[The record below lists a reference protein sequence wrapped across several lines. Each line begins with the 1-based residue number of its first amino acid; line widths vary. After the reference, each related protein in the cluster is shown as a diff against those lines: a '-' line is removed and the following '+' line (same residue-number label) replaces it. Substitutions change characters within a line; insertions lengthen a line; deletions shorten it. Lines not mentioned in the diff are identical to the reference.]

1 MLDFVWIKWGCGMLT
16 IRTCKV
22 FSHALGEYLRQAD
35 YYSQGMKVEGQCF
48 GKLCEA
54 IGLVEG
60 ATISD
65 EAFERVAG
73 NHHAATGEQLTERMA
88 AARRAGYDATFNAP
102 KSVSIQAFIGG
113 DVRLVAAHEVAV
125 TKALR
130 ELETYACHQDGRG
143 INKRYVTSGQI
154 AAAVFRHGES
164 RALDPHLHSHA
175 FVFNVVQSGSNSRL
189 LALESSNIFERSRY
203 LTEVYRNALAREV
216 QKLGYAIERRTHGF
230 ELAEISSNLL
240 ERFSK
245 RAAERDRAIAVRE
258 AELGRE
264 LTRDEIAV
272 EVRENRAKKQ
282 YELTPDDV
290 RRRQFAQVNEEEFR
304 QLHALRGP
312 AKHLTPDQVP
322 LTVAIERAVEHVF
335 ERKTVVPVY
344 ELTAEVLR
352 QSYGQHS
359 LSAIKEAVVV
369 GNHIGLL
376 HADGK
381 VTTRAALDL
390 ERVLVAQLNHAA
402 GTMTELGYLMSAAG
416 EKLSKEQRTAVS
428 LILNSGD
435 RAVVLRGRAGTG
447 KTHTLASAIEGIASV
462 TREVACFAPSTQA
475 VEILRRDGEEQAQAG
490 RIAAATALRDTQTI
504 QRLLVDPVTQASIR
518 NKAVVID
525 EYGLLSLRQLKA
537 VVDLAEKH
545 HARLVLV
552 GDSGQHK
559 SVEAGDAA
567 RIVERESRATV
578 AELREVRRQSANP
591 AYRAAAEALASGKIA
606 EGLGKLDAMGAIVEV
621 ENPTARRVQM
631 VNEWFDATQET
642 KSVPTKN
649 GPEEQAKTALM
660 VAPTWS
666 EIDALNLH
674 AREKLSAAGK
684 LAREEQTIPS
694 LRAKDLTKAQQK
706 DAHNYQ
712 PGDVLVTH
720 KATKHFEK
728 GDELRVV
735 RREKRRLIVARG
747 TEEIS
752 VSPRQSGLAW
762 TVCEER
768 PLAVAPGERLRLRA
782 VGRVTGA
789 DGKSRRLA
797 NGTAVIARSVD
808 ANGRLVLADGS
819 TLHTRQV
826 VHGYAMTSHAAQGLT
841 VDKVFVAGAISQ
853 EGLYVSAT
861 RGREGIRIFVPDRE
875 AFIHAGGLRSE
886 VRMSAME
893 FMRQHALATDLAS
906 VMARGWRHLTRVR
919 AHFLAQHPV
928 PEVHDGPQQFER
940 TTEQAFTRP
949 VRNPRPQDD
958 GYSSRP
964 STTRHQEAPR
974 IRMRM

>member
-1 MLDFVWIKWGCGMLT
+1 MLT

-48 GKLCEA
+48 GRLCDA
-54 IGLVEG
+54 VGLVEG

-65 EAFERVAG
+65 EAFERVAS
-73 NHHAATGEQLTERMA
+73 NHHAITAEQLTERMA

-113 DVRLVAAHEVAV
+113 DARLVAAHEVAV
-125 TKALR
+125 KEALR

-143 INKRYVTSGQI
+143 MNKRYVTSGQI

-175 FVFNVVQSGSNSRL
+175 FVFNVVQSGSSSRL
-189 LALESSNIFERSRY
+189 LALESSNIFERTRY

-216 QKLGYAIERRTHGF
+216 QKLGYAIERREHGF

-264 LTRDEIAV
+264 LTRDEVAV
-272 EVRENRAKKQ
+272 LVRENRAKKQ
-282 YELTPDDV
+282 YELTPEDV
-290 RRRQFAQVNEEEFR
+290 RQRQFAQITEDELR

-312 AKHLTPDQVP
+312 VKRTATPTVP
-322 LTVAIERAVEHVF
+322 LALAIERAAEHLF
-335 ERKTVVPVY
+335 ERKTVVPVH
-344 ELTAEVLR
+344 ELTAEILG

-359 LSAIKEAVVV
+359 LSAIKEAVLA
-369 GNHIGLL
+369 GHHAALL
-376 HADGK
+376 HSEGK

-390 ERVLVAQLNHAA
+390 ERALVAQLNSAA

-416 EKLSKEQRTAVS
+416 EKLSKEQRAAVS

-447 KTHTLASAIEGIASV
+447 KTHALASAIEGMASV
-462 TREVACFAPSTQA
+462 KREVACFAPSTQA
-475 VEILRRDGEEQAQAG
+475 VEILRRDGAEQVQAG
-490 RIAAATALRDTQTI
+490 RMAAANVLRDTQTV
-504 QRLLVDPVTQASIR
+504 QRLLIDPVLQASIR
-518 NKAVVID
+518 HKTVVID

-537 VVDLAEKH
+537 LVDLAEKH
-545 HARLVLV
+545 HTRLVLV

-578 AELREVRRQSANP
+578 AELHEVRRQSANP

-606 EGLGKLDAMGAIVEV
+606 EGLGKLDAMGAVVEV

-631 VNEWFDATQET
+631 VNEWFEATQEI
-642 KSVPTKN
+642 KSVPTRT
-649 GPEEQAKTALM
+649 GAQERAKSALM
-660 VAPTWS
+660 VAPTWT
-666 EIDALNLH
+666 EIEALNLH
-674 AREKLSAAGK
+674 AREKLRAAGK
-684 LAREEQTIPS
+684 LAGEEQIIVS
-694 LRAKDLTKAQQK
+694 LRAKDWTKAQQK

-720 KATKHFEK
+720 KATKHFAK

-735 RREKRRLIVARG
+735 RKEKRRLVVARG

-752 VSPRQSGLAW
+752 VSPRQSGMAW

-768 PLAVAPGERLRLRA
+768 SLAVAPGERLRLRA
-782 VGRVTGA
+782 VGHATGA
-789 DGKSRRLA
+789 DGKSRRIA
-797 NGTAVIARSVD
+797 NGTVVVARSID
-808 ANGRLVLADGS
+808 PNGRLVLADGA

-841 VDKVFVAGAISQ
+841 VDKVYVAGATSQ

-861 RGREGIRIFVPDRE
+861 RGRESIRVFVPDRE
-875 AFIHAGGLRSE
+875 AFLHAGGLKGE
-886 VRMSAME
+886 ARMSALE
-893 FMRQHALATDLAS
+893 FMRRHALGTDLAS
-906 VMARGWRHLTRVR
+906 VMARGWRHLMQVR
-919 AHFLAQHPV
+919 AQFLAQHPM
-928 PEVHDGPQQFER
+928 PEARNGARQFER
-940 TTEQAFTRP
+940 TTQETFTRP
-949 VRNPRPQDD
+949 VRNPRPQDN

-964 STTRHQEAPR
+964 STARQHEAPR
-974 IRMRM
+974 IRMGM

>member
-1 MLDFVWIKWGCGMLT
+1 MLT
-16 IRTCKV
+16 IQKCKV

-35 YYSQGMKVEGQCF
+35 YYSQGMKVEGRCF
-48 GKLCEA
+48 GRLCDTV
-54 IGLVEG
+54 GLVEG

-65 EAFERVAG
+65 EAFDRVAS

-88 AARRAGYDATFNAP
+88 AGRRAGYDATFNAP

-113 DVRLVAAHEVAV
+113 DARLVAAHEAAV
-125 TKALR
+125 TEALR
-130 ELETYACHQDGRG
+130 ELETFAAHQQGRR
-143 INKRYVTSGQI
+143 INKHYVASGQI

-216 QKLGYAIERRTHGF
+216 QKLGYAIERRKDGF
-230 ELAEISSNLL
+230 ELAEMPSNLL
-240 ERFSK
+240 KRFSK
-245 RAAERDRAIAVRE
+245 RAAERDRAIAIRE

-264 LTRDEIAV
+264 LTHDEIAV
-272 EVRENRAKKQ
+272 LVRETRAKKQ

-290 RRRQFAQVNEEEFR
+290 RQRQLAQVSDSELSHLR
-304 QLHALRGP
+304 ALR
-312 AKHLTPDQVP
+312 ASDQRTALDPVP
-322 LTVAIERAVEHVF
+322 LSTAIERAVEHVF
-335 ERKTVVPVY
+335 ERKTVVPVH
-344 ELTAEVLR
+344 EFTAEILR
-352 QSYGQHS
+352 QSYGQHP
-359 LSAIKEAVVV
+359 LSAIKEAV
-369 GNHIGLL
+369 GGGKHSGLL

-390 ERVLVAQLNHAA
+390 ERALVAQLNSAA

-447 KTHTLASAIEGIASV
+447 KTHTLASAIEGMASV
-462 TREVACFAPSTQA
+462 NREVACFAPSTQA
-475 VEILRRDGEEQAQAG
+475 VEILRRDGDEQLQAG
-490 RIAAATALRDTQTI
+490 RSAAATALRETQTI
-504 QRLLVDPVTQASIR
+504 QRLLVDPVMQASIR

-525 EYGLLSLRQLKA
+525 EYGLLSIRQLKA

-567 RIVERESRATV
+567 RIVERESRSTV
-578 AELREVRRQSANP
+578 AELREVHRQSTNP
-591 AYRAAAEALASGKIA
+591 AYRAAAEALAAGKIA

-621 ENPTARRVQM
+621 NNPTARRVQM
-631 VNEWFDATQET
+631 VNEWFEATQER

-649 GPEEQAKTALM
+649 GAEERAKTALM
-660 VAPTWS
+660 VAPTWT

-674 AREKLSAAGK
+674 AREALRAAGK
-684 LAREEQTIPS
+684 LAREEQTVPS
-694 LRAKDLTKAQQK
+694 LRAKDWTKAQQK
-706 DAHNYQ
+706 DAHSYQ

-720 KATKHFEK
+720 KATKHFAK
-728 GDELRVV
+728 DDELRVV
-735 RREKRRLIVARG
+735 RREKGRLIVARG
-747 TEEIS
+747 TEEMS

-768 PLAVAPGERLRLRA
+768 PLAVAPGECVRLRA
-782 VGRVTGA
+782 VGRVTAA
-789 DGKSRRLA
+789 DGKARRLA
-797 NGTAVIARSVD
+797 NGTTVTVGSVD
-808 ANGRLVLADGS
+808 ADGRLVLADGS

-853 EGLYVSAT
+853 EGMYVSAT
-861 RGREGIRIFVPDRE
+861 RGREGIRVFVSDRDE
-875 AFIHAGGLRSE
+875 FLRAGGLRSE
-886 VRMSAME
+886 ARMSASE
-893 FMRQHALATDLAS
+893 FMRQHVLGTDLSS
-906 VMARGWRHLTRVR
+906 VMARGWRHLLR
-919 AHFLAQHPV
+919 ARAYFLAQQPV
-928 PEVHDGPQQFER
+928 PEAHDGTRQLER
-940 TTEQAFTRP
+940 TAEQAFTRP
-949 VRNPRPQDD
+949 VRNPRPQED
-958 GYSSRP
+958 GYTSRSSVR
-964 STTRHQEAPR
+964 RHHEAPK

>member
-1 MLDFVWIKWGCGMLT
+1 MLT
-16 IRTCKV
+16 IQKCKV

-48 GKLCEA
+48 GRLCDA
-54 IGLVEG
+54 VGLIEG
-60 ATISD
+60 AAISD
-65 EAFERVAG
+65 EAFDRVAS

-88 AARRAGYDATFNAP
+88 AGRRAGYDATFNAP

-113 DVRLVAAHEVAV
+113 DDRLVAAHEAAV
-125 TKALR
+125 TEALR
-130 ELETYACHQDGRG
+130 ELETFAAHQQGRR
-143 INKRYVTSGQI
+143 INKHYVTSGQI

-189 LALESSNIFERSRY
+189 LALESSNIFERARY
-203 LTEVYRNALAREV
+203 LTEVYRNTLAREV
-216 QKLGYAIERRTHGF
+216 QKLGYAIERRKDGF
-230 ELAEISSNLL
+230 ELAEMPSNLL

-264 LTRDEIAV
+264 LTHDEIAV
-272 EVRENRAKKQ
+272 LVRETRAKKQ
-282 YELTPDDV
+282 YELTPDEV
-290 RRRQFAQVNEEEFR
+290 RHRQSAQVSDNELR
-304 QLHALRGP
+304 HLRALRAP
-312 AKHLTPDQVP
+312 ARRIAMDRVP
-322 LTVAIERAVEHVF
+322 LSVAIERAAEHLF

-352 QSYGQHS
+352 QSYGQHP
-359 LSAIKEAVVV
+359 LNAIKEAVA
-369 GNHIGLL
+369 GGHHAGLL

-381 VTTRAALDL
+381 VTTRAALNL
-390 ERVLVAQLNHAA
+390 ERALVAQLNTAA

-416 EKLSKEQRTAVS
+416 EKLSKEQRAAVS

-447 KTHTLASAIEGIASV
+447 KTHTLASAIEGMASV
-462 TREVACFAPSTQA
+462 SREVACFAPSTQA
-475 VEILRRDGEEQAQAG
+475 VEILRRDGEEQVQAG
-490 RIAAATALRDTQTI
+490 RSAAATALRDTQTI
-504 QRLLVDPVTQASIR
+504 QRLLVDPVMQASIR

-525 EYGLLSLRQLKA
+525 EYGLLSIRQVKA

-567 RIVERESRATV
+567 RIVERESRSTV
-578 AELREVRRQSANP
+578 AKLREVRRQSANP
-591 AYRAAAEALASGKIA
+591 AYRAAVEALASGKIA
-606 EGLGKLDAMGAIVEV
+606 EGLGKLDAMGAVVEV

-631 VNEWFDATQET
+631 VNEWFEATKET
-642 KSVPTKN
+642 KSIPTKN
-649 GPEEQAKTALM
+649 GAQERTKTALM
-660 VAPTWS
+660 IAPTWS

-674 AREKLSAAGK
+674 AREKLRAAGK
-684 LAREEQTIPS
+684 LAREEQTIAS
-694 LRAKDLTKAQQK
+694 LRTKDWTKSQQK

-712 PGDVLVTH
+712 PGDVLVVH
-720 KATKHFEK
+720 KATKHFAK

-747 TEEIS
+747 SEEIS

-782 VGRVTGA
+782 VGRVVRA
-789 DGKSRRLA
+789 DGESRRIA
-797 NGTAVIARSVD
+797 NGTVVVARSVD

-819 TLHTRQV
+819 TMHTRQV

-875 AFIHAGGLRSE
+875 AFLEAGGLSSE

-893 FMRQHALATDLAS
+893 FMHQYALGTDLAS
-906 VMARGWRHLTRVR
+906 VMARGWRHLMQVR
-919 AHFLAQHPV
+919 AHFLAQHSP
-928 PEVHDGPQQFER
+928 PEANDIARQFER
-940 TTEQAFTRP
+940 TKQEAFTRP

-964 STTRHQEAPR
+964 STKRPEEPPR

>member
-1 MLDFVWIKWGCGMLT
+1 MLT

-48 GKLCEA
+48 GQLCLA
-54 IGLVEG
+54 VGLVEG

-113 DVRLVAAHEVAV
+113 DARLVAAHEAAV
-125 TKALR
+125 KEALR
-130 ELETYACHQDGRG
+130 ELETFACHQDGRG
-143 INKRYVTSGQI
+143 INKRYVTSGKI
-154 AAAVFRHGES
+154 AAGVFRHGES

-175 FVFNVVQSGSNSRL
+175 FVFNVVQSGSSSRL
-189 LALESSNIFERSRY
+189 LALESSNIFERARY

-216 QKLGYAIERRTHGF
+216 QKLGYEVQRREHGF
-230 ELAEISSNLL
+230 ELAGISPSLL

-245 RAAERDRAIAVRE
+245 RAKERDAAISVRE

-272 EVRENRAKKQ
+272 LVRENRAKKQ
-282 YELTPDDV
+282 YELTPEDL
-290 RRRQFAQVNEEEFR
+290 RQRQFAQVTDNELR
-304 QLHALRGP
+304 QLHALRDI
-312 AKHLTPDQVP
+312 AKPVATGNIP
-322 LTVAIERAVEHVF
+322 LAVAIERAVEHVF
-335 ERKTVVPVY
+335 ERKTVVPVH
-344 ELTAEVLR
+344 ELTAEILR
-352 QSYGQHS
+352 QSYGHHP
-359 LSAIKEAVVV
+359 LTAVKEAINN
-369 GNHIGLL
+369 GNHSLL

-390 ERVLVAQLNHAA
+390 ERALVAQLNADA
-402 GTMTELGYLMSAAG
+402 GTLTELGYLMSDAG
-416 EKLSKEQRTAVS
+416 EKLSKEQRTAVG

-447 KTHTLASAIEGIASV
+447 KTHTLASAIEGMEFV
-462 TREVACFAPSTQA
+462 KREVACFAPSTQA

-490 RIAAATALRDTQTI
+490 RIAAAAVLRATQTV
-504 QRLLVDPVTQASIR
+504 QRLLVDPVLQESIR
-518 NKAVVID
+518 HKAVLID

-537 VVDLAEKH
+537 IVDLAEKQ

-559 SVEAGDAA
+559 SVEAGDGA

-578 AELREVRRQSANP
+578 AELREVRRQSVNP
-591 AYRAAAEALASGKIA
+591 AYRAAAEALAAGKTA
-606 EGLGKLDAMGAIVEV
+606 EGLAKLDAMGALVEV
-621 ENPTARRVQM
+621 ENPTDRRVHM
-631 VNEWFDATQET
+631 VSEWFVATEET
-642 KSVPTKN
+642 KSVQTKA
-649 GPEEQAKTALM
+649 GLQERPKTALM
-660 VAPTWS
+660 VAPTWT
-666 EIDALNLH
+666 EIDALNTH
-674 AREKLSAAGK
+674 AREKLRAAGK
-684 LAREEQTIPS
+684 LAREEQTIAS
-694 LRAKDLTKAQQK
+694 LRAKDWTRAQQK

-712 PGDVLVTH
+712 PGDILVTH
-720 KATKHFEK
+720 KATKHFAK

-735 RREKRRLIVARG
+735 RKEKRRLIVARG
-747 TEEIS
+747 VEEIS
-752 VSPRQSGLAW
+752 VSPRQSGLVW

-768 PLAVAPGERLRLRA
+768 PLAIAPGERLRLRA
-782 VGRVTGA
+782 VSRVDGA
-789 DGKSRRLA
+789 DGRSRRLA
-797 NGTAVIARSVD
+797 NGTAVIVRSVD

-819 TLHTRQV
+819 ILHTRQV

-861 RGREGIRIFVPDRE
+861 RGREGIRVFVPDRE
-875 AFIHAGGLRSE
+875 VFLSAGGLRSE
-886 VRMSAME
+886 ARMSALE
-893 FMRQHALATDLAS
+893 LMRQYALGTDLSS
-906 VMARGWRHLTRVR
+906 VIARGWRHLMQVR
-919 AHFLAQHPV
+919 AYFLAHNPV
-928 PEVHDGPQQFER
+928 PEAHDGSRQFER
-940 TTEQAFTRP
+940 TTQETFTRA
-949 VRNPRPQDD
+949 VRSPRPQDD
-958 GYSSRP
+958 DHSSR
-964 STTRHQEAPR
+964 STTTRHQETPR

>member
-1 MLDFVWIKWGCGMLT
+1 MLT
-16 IRTCKV
+16 LRKCKV

-48 GKLCEA
+48 GRLCNA
-54 IGLVEG
+54 VGLVEG

-65 EAFERVAG
+65 EAFDRVAS

-88 AARRAGYDATFNAP
+88 AGRRAGYDATFNAP

-125 TKALR
+125 TEALR

-143 INKRYVTSGQI
+143 INKRYVTTEEI

-175 FVFNVVQSGSNSRL
+175 FVFNVVQSGSSSRL
-189 LALESSNIFERSRY
+189 LALESSNIFERAHY
-203 LTEVYRNALAREV
+203 LTEVYRNALARDV
-216 QKLGYAIERRTHGF
+216 QKLGYAIERRKDGF
-230 ELAEISSNLL
+230 ELAEVPTNLL

-264 LTRDEIAV
+264 LTHDEIAV
-272 EVRENRAKKQ
+272 LVRETRAKKQ
-282 YELTPDDV
+282 YELTPEEV
-290 RRRQFAQVNEEEFR
+290 RQRQFAQVSDSELR
-304 QLHALRGP
+304 HLRALL
-312 AKHLTPDQVP
+312 APDKRAEMDRVP
-322 LTVAIERAVEHVF
+322 LSTAIERAVDHVF
-335 ERKTVVPVY
+335 ERKTVVPVH
-344 ELTAEVLR
+344 EFTAEILR
-352 QSYGQHS
+352 QSYGQYP
-359 LSAIKEAVVV
+359 LSAIKEALV
-369 GNHIGLL
+369 GDGHSSLL

-390 ERVLVAQLNHAA
+390 ERALVAQLNHAA
-402 GTMTELGYLMSAAG
+402 GTLTELGYLMSAAG

-428 LILNSGD
+428 QILNSGD

-447 KTHTLASAIEGIASV
+447 KTHTLASAIEGMASV
-462 TREVACFAPSTQA
+462 KREVACFAPSTQA
-475 VEILRRDGEEQAQAG
+475 VEILRRDGEEQLQTG

-504 QRLLVDPVTQASIR
+504 QRLLVDPVMQASIR

-525 EYGLLSLRQLKA
+525 EYGLLSIRQLKA
-537 VVDLAEKH
+537 VVDLAVKH

-567 RIVERESRATV
+567 RIVERESRSTV
-578 AELREVRRQSANP
+578 AKLREVRRQSANP

-631 VNEWFDATQET
+631 VNEWFEATQET
-642 KSVPTKN
+642 KSFPTKN
-649 GPEEQAKTALM
+649 GAQERAKTALM
-660 VAPTWS
+660 VAPTWT

-674 AREKLSAAGK
+674 AREKLRAAGK
-684 LAREEQTIPS
+684 LAREEQTVPS
-694 LRAKDLTKAQQK
+694 LRAKDWTKAQQK

-720 KATKHFEK
+720 KATKHFSK

-752 VSPRQSGLAW
+752 VSPRQSGLTW

-782 VGRVTGA
+782 VGQVVDA
-789 DGKSRRLA
+789 DGKSRRIA
-797 NGTAVIARSVD
+797 NGTAIIARSVD
-808 ANGRLVLADGS
+808 ANGRIVLADGS
-819 TLHTRQV
+819 ALHTRQV

-875 AFIHAGGLRSE
+875 AFIHASGLRSE

-893 FMRQHALATDLAS
+893 FMRQHARGTDLGS
-906 VMARGWRHLTRVR
+906 VMARGWRHLMQVR
-919 AHFLAQHPV
+919 AHFLGQHPV
-928 PEVHDGPQQFER
+928 PDAHDAARQFER
-940 TTEQAFTRP
+940 TTQEAFTRP

-958 GYSSRP
+958 GYTPRP
-964 STTRHQEAPR
+964 RTTIHQEAPR

>member
-1 MLDFVWIKWGCGMLT
+1 MLSIHK
-16 IRTCKV
+16 CKV

-48 GKLCEA
+48 GRLCDA
-54 IGLVEG
+54 VGLVEG
-60 ATISD
+60 AMISD
-65 EAFERVAG
+65 EAFDRVAS
-73 NHHAATGEQLTERMA
+73 NHHAVTGEQLTARMA
-88 AARRAGYDATFNAP
+88 AGRRAGYDATFNAP

-113 DVRLVAAHEVAV
+113 DARLVAAHEAAV
-125 TKALR
+125 TEALR
-130 ELETYACHQDGRG
+130 ELETFAAHQQGRR

-154 AAAVFRHGES
+154 AAAVFCHGES

-189 LALESSNIFERSRY
+189 LALESSNIFERAPY
-203 LTEVYRNALAREV
+203 LTEVYRNVLAREV
-216 QKLGYAIERRTHGF
+216 QKLGYAIERRKDGF
-230 ELAEISSNLL
+230 ELAEVPSNLL

-245 RAAERDRAIAVRE
+245 RAAERDRAIGVRE

-264 LTRDEIAV
+264 LTHDEIAV
-272 EVRENRAKKQ
+272 LVRETRAKKQ
-282 YELTPDDV
+282 YELTPGEV
-290 RRRQFAQVNEEEFR
+290 RQRQFAQVSDSELR
-304 QLHALRGP
+304 QLHGLR
-312 AKHLTPDQVP
+312 APDRRIAMDRVS
-322 LTVAIERAVEHVF
+322 LSTAIERAVEHVF
-335 ERKTVVPVY
+335 ERKTVVPVH
-344 ELTAEVLR
+344 EFTAEIIR
-352 QSYGQHS
+352 QSYGQHP
-359 LSAIKEAVVV
+359 LSAIKEAGVG
-369 GNHIGLL
+369 GNHSGLL
-376 HADGK
+376 HAGGN

-390 ERVLVAQLNHAA
+390 ERALVAQLNNSA
-402 GTMTELGYLMSAAG
+402 GTMTELGYLMSTAG

-447 KTHTLASAIEGIASV
+447 KTHTLASAIEGMASV
-462 TREVACFAPSTQA
+462 SREVACFAPSTQA
-475 VEILRRDGEEQAQAG
+475 VEILRRDGEGQAQAG

-504 QRLLVDPVTQASIR
+504 QRLLVDPVMQASIR

-525 EYGLLSLRQLKA
+525 EYGLLSILQLKA

-559 SVEAGDAA
+559 SIEAGDAA

-578 AELREVRRQSANP
+578 AKLREVRRQSANP

-621 ENPTARRVQM
+621 DNPTERRVQM
-631 VNEWFDATQET
+631 VNEWFEATQET
-642 KSVPTKN
+642 KSVPTIN
-649 GPEEQAKTALM
+649 GAQERAKTALM
-660 VAPTWS
+660 VAPTWN
-666 EIDALNLH
+666 EIYALNLH
-674 AREKLSAAGK
+674 AREKLRTAGK
-684 LAREEQTIPS
+684 LARDEQAITS
-694 LRAKDLTKAQQK
+694 LRAKDWTKAQRK
-706 DAHNYQ
+706 EAHNYQ

-720 KATKHFEK
+720 KATKHFAK

-735 RREKRRLIVARG
+735 RKEKRRLVVARG

-768 PLAVAPGERLRLRA
+768 PLAVASGERLRLRA
-782 VGRVTGA
+782 VGRVAGA

-797 NGTAVIARSVD
+797 NGTTVIVGSVD

-819 TLHTRQV
+819 TLYTRQV

-861 RGREGIRIFVPDRE
+861 RGREGIRVFVPDRE
-875 AFIHAGGLRSE
+875 EFLRAGGLRSE
-886 VRMSAME
+886 ARMSALE
-893 FMRQHALATDLAS
+893 FMRQHALGTDLAS
-906 VMARGWRHLTRVR
+906 VMARGWRHLLRVR
-919 AHFLAQHPV
+919 AHFLAIHPL
-928 PEVHDGPQQFER
+928 PEVHDGTRQFER
-940 TTEQAFTRP
+940 TTEEAFTRP
-949 VRNPRPQDD
+949 VRNPRPQDE

>member
-1 MLDFVWIKWGCGMLT
+1 MLT
-16 IRTCKV
+16 LRKCKV

-48 GKLCEA
+48 GRLCDA
-54 IGLVEG
+54 VGLVEG
-60 ATISD
+60 AAISD
-65 EAFERVAG
+65 EAFDRVAS
-73 NHHAATGEQLTERMA
+73 NHHAVTGEQLTERMA
-88 AARRAGYDATFNAP
+88 AGRRAGYDATFNAP

-113 DVRLVAAHEVAV
+113 DDRLVAAHEAAV
-125 TKALR
+125 TEALR
-130 ELETYACHQDGRG
+130 ELETFAAHQQGRG

-175 FVFNVVQSGSNSRL
+175 FVFNVVQSSSNSRL
-189 LALESSNIFERSRY
+189 LPLESSNIFERSRY

-216 QKLGYAIERRTHGF
+216 QKLGYAIERRAHGF

-264 LTRDEIAV
+264 LTHDEIAV
-272 EVRENRAKKQ
+272 LVRETRAKKK
-282 YELTPDDV
+282 YELAPEEV
-290 RRRQFAQVNEEEFR
+290 RQR
-304 QLHALRGP
+304 QLAHVSDSELR
-312 AKHLTPDQVP
+312 HLRVLLAPDKRAAMDRVP
-322 LTVAIERAVEHVF
+322 LSTAIERAVDHVF
-335 ERKTVVPVY
+335 ERKTVVPVH
-344 ELTAEVLR
+344 EFTAEILR
-352 QSYGQHS
+352 QSYGQHR
-359 LSAIKEAVVV
+359 LSAVKEAVVG
-369 GNHIGLL
+369 GNHFGLL

-390 ERVLVAQLNHAA
+390 ERALVAQLNHVA

-428 LILNSGD
+428 LILDSGD
-435 RAVVLRGRAGTG
+435 RAVVLSGRAGTG
-447 KTHTLASAIEGIASV
+447 KTHTLASAIEGMASV
-462 TREVACFAPSTQA
+462 SREVACFAPSTQA
-475 VEILRRDGEEQAQAG
+475 VEILRRDGEEQLLAD
-490 RIAAATALRDTQTI
+490 RIAAAAALRDTQTI
-504 QRLLVDPVTQASIR
+504 QRLLVDPAMQTSIR
-518 NKAVVID
+518 NKAVIID

-545 HARLVLV
+545 HARLVLL
-552 GDSGQHK
+552 GDSGQPK

-591 AYRAAAEALASGKIA
+591 AYRAAAEALASGKVA
-606 EGLGKLDAMGAIVEV
+606 EGLGKLDAMGAVVEV

-631 VNEWFDATQET
+631 VNEWLEATQET

-649 GPEEQAKTALM
+649 GPKERAKTALM

-674 AREKLSAAGK
+674 AREKLRAAGK
-684 LAREEQTIPS
+684 LARDEQTIPS
-694 LRAKDLTKAQQK
+694 LRAKDWTKAQQK
-706 DAHNYQ
+706 DAHNYH

-752 VSPRQSGLAW
+752 VSPRQSGLEW

-782 VGRVTGA
+782 VGQVVDA
-789 DGKSRRLA
+789 DGKSRRIA
-797 NGTAVIARSVD
+797 NGTAIIARSVD
-808 ANGRLVLADGS
+808 ANGRIVLADGS
-819 TLHTRQV
+819 ALHTRQV
-826 VHGYAMTSHAAQGLT
+826 VHGYAMTSHAAG
-841 VDKVFVAGAISQ
+841 GAVCFGDS
-853 EGLYVSAT
+853 
-861 RGREGIRIFVPDRE
+861 
-875 AFIHAGGLRSE
+875 
-886 VRMSAME
+886 
-893 FMRQHALATDLAS
+893 
-906 VMARGWRHLTRVR
+906 
-919 AHFLAQHPV
+919 
-928 PEVHDGPQQFER
+928 R
-940 TTEQAFTRP
+940 T
-949 VRNPRPQDD
+949 
-958 GYSSRP
+958 
-964 STTRHQEAPR
+964 
-974 IRMRM
+974 

>member
-1 MLDFVWIKWGCGMLT
+1 MLT
-16 IRTCKV
+16 LRKCKV

-35 YYSQGMKVEGQCF
+35 YYSQGMKVEGRCF
-48 GKLCEA
+48 GRLCDA
-54 IGLVEG
+54 VGLVEG

-65 EAFERVAG
+65 EAFDRVAS
-73 NHHAATGEQLTERMA
+73 NHHAVTCEQLTERMA
-88 AARRAGYDATFNAP
+88 AGRRAGYDATFNAP

-113 DVRLVAAHEVAV
+113 DARLVAAHEAAV
-125 TKALR
+125 TEALR
-130 ELETYACHQDGRG
+130 ELETFAAYQQGRR

-154 AAAVFRHGES
+154 AAAVFCHGES

-189 LALESSNIFERSRY
+189 LALESSNIFERVHY

-216 QKLGYAIERRTHGF
+216 QKLGYPIERRKDGF
-230 ELAEISSNLL
+230 ELAEVPTNLL

-245 RAAERDRAIAVRE
+245 RAAERDRAIAICE

-264 LTRDEIAV
+264 LTHDEIAV
-272 EVRENRAKKQ
+272 LVRETRAKKQ

-290 RRRQFAQVNEEEFR
+290 RQRQLAQVSDSELSHLR
-304 QLHALRGP
+304 ALRTSDKRTAMDP
-312 AKHLTPDQVP
+312 VLLST
-322 LTVAIERAVEHVF
+322 AIERAIEHVF
-335 ERKTVVPVY
+335 ERKTVVPVH
-344 ELTAEVLR
+344 EFTAEILR
-352 QSYGQHS
+352 QSYGQHA
-359 LSAIKEAVVV
+359 LGAIKEAVV
-369 GNHIGLL
+369 GGSHFGLL

-390 ERVLVAQLNHAA
+390 EHALVAQLNHAA

-428 LILNSGD
+428 QILNSGD

-447 KTHTLASAIEGIASV
+447 KTHTLASAIEGMASV
-462 TREVACFAPSTQA
+462 KREVACFAPSTQA
-475 VEILRRDGEEQAQAG
+475 VEILRRDGEEQVQAG

-504 QRLLVDPVTQASIR
+504 QRLLVDPVMQASIR

-525 EYGLLSLRQLKA
+525 EYGLLSLRQLNA

-578 AELREVRRQSANP
+578 AKLREVRRQSANP

-606 EGLGKLDAMGAIVEV
+606 EGLGKLDAMGAVVEV

-631 VNEWFDATQET
+631 VNEWFEATQET
-642 KSVPTKN
+642 KFVPAKT
-649 GPEEQAKTALM
+649 GAQERAKTALM
-660 VAPTWS
+660 VAPTWT

-674 AREKLSAAGK
+674 AREKLRAAGK
-684 LAREEQTIPS
+684 LAREEQTIAS
-694 LRAKDLTKAQQK
+694 LRTKNWTKSQQK

-712 PGDVLVTH
+712 PGDVLVIH

-728 GDELRVV
+728 GDALRVV

-762 TVCEER
+762 SVCEER

-789 DGKSRRLA
+789 DRESRRLA

-893 FMRQHALATDLAS
+893 FMRQHARGTDLGS
-906 VMARGWRHLTRVR
+906 VMARGWRHLMQVR
-919 AHFLAQHPV
+919 AHFLGQHPV
-928 PEVHDGPQQFER
+928 PDAHDAARQFER
-940 TTEQAFTRP
+940 TTQEAFTRP

-958 GYSSRP
+958 GYTPRP
-964 STTRHQEAPR
+964 RTTIHQEAPR

>member
-1 MLDFVWIKWGCGMLT
+1 MLT

-60 ATISD
+60 ASISD

-113 DVRLVAAHEVAV
+113 DARLVAAHEVAV
-125 TKALR
+125 TEALR

-164 RALDPHLHSHA
+164 RALDPHLYSHA
-175 FVFNVVQSGSNSRL
+175 FVFNVVQSGPNSRL
-189 LALESSNIFERSRY
+189 LALESSNIFERTRY

-216 QKLGYAIERRTHGF
+216 QKLGYAIERRAHGF

-245 RAAERDRAIAVRE
+245 RAVERDRAIAVRE

-272 EVRENRAKKQ
+272 LVRENRAKKQ
-282 YELTPDDV
+282 YELTPDVV
-290 RRRQFAQVNEEEFR
+290 RQRQFAQVNEEELR
-304 QLHALRGP
+304 QLQALCGP
-312 AKHLTPDQVP
+312 AKRSATGPVP
-322 LTVAIERAVEHVF
+322 LSVVIERAAEHLF

-352 QSYGQHS
+352 QSYGQHP
-359 LSAIKEAVVV
+359 LNIIKEAVA
-369 GNHIGLL
+369 GGHHAGLL
-376 HADGK
+376 HADGN
-381 VTTRAALDL
+381 VTTRAALDM
-390 ERVLVAQLNHAA
+390 ERALVAQLNTAA

-416 EKLSKEQRTAVS
+416 EKLSKEQRTAVAQ
-428 LILNSGD
+428 ILNSGD

-447 KTHTLASAIEGIASV
+447 KTHALASAIEGMASV
-462 TREVACFAPSTQA
+462 KREVACFAPSTQA
-475 VEILRRDGEEQAQAG
+475 VEILQRDGQEQAAAG
-490 RIAAATALRDTQTI
+490 RSAAATVLRDTQTV
-504 QRLLVDPVTQASIR
+504 QRLLVDPVMQASIR

-525 EYGLLSLRQLKA
+525 EYGLLSIRQLKA

-578 AELREVRRQSANP
+578 AKLREVRRQSANP
-591 AYRAAAEALASGKIA
+591 AYRAAVEALASGKIA
-606 EGLGKLDAMGAIVEV
+606 EGLGKLDVMGAIVEV

-631 VNEWFDATQET
+631 VNEWFEATQET

-649 GPEEQAKTALM
+649 GPQERAKTALM
-660 VAPTWS
+660 VAPTWT

-674 AREKLSAAGK
+674 AREALRAAGK

-694 LRAKDLTKAQQK
+694 LRAKDWTKAQQK
-706 DAHNYQ
+706 AVHNYQ

-720 KATKHFEK
+720 KATKHFAM

-768 PLAVAPGERLRLRA
+768 PLAVAPCERLRLRA
-782 VGRVTGA
+782 VGRVAGA

-797 NGTAVIARSVD
+797 NGTSVVVRSV
-808 ANGRLVLADGS
+808 AAHGSLVLADGS

-841 VDKVFVAGAISQ
+841 VDKVFVAGATSQ

-861 RGREGIRIFVPDRE
+861 RGREGIRVFVPDRE
-875 AFIHAGGLRSE
+875 AFLGAGGLRSE
-886 VRMSAME
+886 ARMSALE
-893 FMRQHALATDLAS
+893 FMRQHALGTDLAS
-906 VMARGWRHLTRVR
+906 VMARGWRHLMQVR
-919 AHFLAQHPV
+919 AHFLAQHPL
-928 PEVHDGPQQFER
+928 PEAHDVARQLER
-940 TTEQAFTRP
+940 TTQEAFTRP

>member
-1 MLDFVWIKWGCGMLT
+1 MLT

-88 AARRAGYDATFNAP
+88 DARRAGYDATFNAP

-113 DVRLVAAHEVAV
+113 DARLVAAHEVAV
-125 TKALR
+125 KEALR

-154 AAAVFRHGES
+154 AAAVFLHLES
-164 RALDPHLHSHA
+164 RALDPHLHSHS
-175 FVFNVVQSGSNSRL
+175 FVFNVVQSGPNSRL

-216 QKLGYAIERRTHGF
+216 QKLGYAIERRAHGF

-272 EVRENRAKKQ
+272 LVRENRAKKR

-290 RRRQFAQVNEEEFR
+290 SQRQFAQVNEEELR
-304 QLHALRGP
+304 QLQALRGP
-312 AKHLTPDQVP
+312 AKRPATCHVP
-322 LTVAIERAVEHVF
+322 LPVAIERAAEHLF

-352 QSYGQHS
+352 QSYGQHP
-359 LSAIKEAVVV
+359 LNAIKEAVAGGHHV
-369 GNHIGLL
+369 GLL
-376 HADGK
+376 HADGN

-390 ERVLVAQLNHAA
+390 ERALVARLNTAA

-416 EKLSKEQRTAVS
+416 DKLSKEQRTAVS

-447 KTHTLASAIEGIASV
+447 KTHALASAIEGMASV
-462 TREVACFAPSTQA
+462 KREVACFAPSTQA
-475 VEILRRDGEEQAQAG
+475 VEILRRDGQEQAAAG
-490 RIAAATALRDTQTI
+490 RSAAATVLRDTQTV
-504 QRLLVDPVTQASIR
+504 QRLLVDPVMQASIR

-578 AELREVRRQSANP
+578 AKLREVRRQSANP

-606 EGLGKLDAMGAIVEV
+606 EGLGKLDVMGAIVEV
-621 ENPTARRVQM
+621 DNPTERRVQM
-631 VNEWFDATQET
+631 VNEWFEATQET
-642 KSVPTKN
+642 KSVPTIN
-649 GPEEQAKTALM
+649 GAQERAKTALM
-660 VAPTWS
+660 VAPTWN

-674 AREKLSAAGK
+674 AREKLRTAGK
-684 LAREEQTIPS
+684 LAREEQTIAS
-694 LRAKDLTKAQQK
+694 LRAKDWTKAQQK

-712 PGDVLVTH
+712 LGDVLVTH
-720 KATKHFEK
+720 KATKHFVK

-735 RREKRRLIVARG
+735 RKEKRRLVVARG

-768 PLAVAPGERLRLRA
+768 PLAVASGERLRLRA
-782 VGRVTGA
+782 VGRVAGA

-797 NGTAVIARSVD
+797 NGTTVIVGSVD

-819 TLHTRQV
+819 TLYTRQV

-861 RGREGIRIFVPDRE
+861 RGREGIRVFVPDRE
-875 AFIHAGGLRSE
+875 EFLRAGGLRSE
-886 VRMSAME
+886 ARMSALE
-893 FMRQHALATDLAS
+893 FIRQHTLGTDLAS
-906 VMARGWRHLTRVR
+906 VIARGWRHLLRVR
-919 AHFLAQHPV
+919 AHFLAIHPL
-928 PEVHDGPQQFER
+928 PEVHDGTRQFER
-940 TTEQAFTRP
+940 TTEEAFTRP
-949 VRNPRPQDD
+949 VRNPRPQDE